1 MLVWTQPTTCSFMAA
16 RLLYQ
21 QMAIGKSVHPLLV
34 VNGAGDEWTPATNS
48 PVVLSYLP
56 RLGFMSSFNR
66 NGVTTFLKKNPLLRY
81 KPMDTYSEWIYL
93 TLFIYRYIF
102 IINAYSYLSEPMI
115 KGRPD
120 LISTGT
126 AGVYRGSVM
135 TRPPSCTPGPVTPRP
150 PSYPKVHTHTLTYR
164 LLMPWA
170 VQWILYSCIW
180 IQWRPETCFHSRMES
195 HTDLLW

>member
-1 MLVWTQPTTCSFMAA
+1 MSEHLPLTHLWSYPISLVLASCPVLTGTES
-16 RLLYQ
+16 LLF
-21 QMAIGKSVHPLLV
+21 K
-34 VNGAGDEWTPATNS
+34 
-48 PVVLSYLP
+48 
-56 RLGFMSSFNR
+56 
-66 NGVTTFLKKNPLLRY
+66 KKNPLLRY

-150 PSYPKVHTHTLTYR
+150 PSYPKVHTR
-164 LLMPWA
+164 
-170 VQWILYSCIW
+170 
-180 IQWRPETCFHSRMES
+180 
-195 HTDLLW
+195 